1 MADSAIKDT
10 VQQAEK
16 FWVVPEL
23 CIACDA
29 CCQDFPEVFYMGDD
43 AKAHA
48 HETHPWDL
56 YNARTVVD
64 VCPTGA
70 IEFSGELPPAE
81 DLSKLEEVPGW
92 EPFRRPRLSTPW
104 NVFTTSCIFPS
115 QPS

>member
-1 MADSAIKDT
+1 MAETALEQTAQEAGEFS
-10 VQQAEK
+10 
-16 FWVVPEL
+16 VVPEL

-48 HETHPWDL
+48 LDDQQATL

-70 IEFSGELPPAE
+70 IEFSGELPPPVLTI
-81 DLSKLEEVPGW
+81 DLEEVDGW
-92 EPFRRPRLSTPW
+92 EAEWALYRRRP
-104 NVFTTSCIFPS
+104 
-115 QPS
+115 